1 MKPRS
6 PWLPGL
12 MFTYLGWL
20 LLLPLGALAWT
31 GWQYPRSE
39 WWSLVTAPVA
49 LAAYQLTLG
58 TAVTAALLNTGL
70 GFVLAWVLVRYQF
83 PGRRV
88 LDSLVDL
95 PFAMPS
101 VVAAITLATLYGDGG
116 VLGQFWEEGTT
127 LGRLLPWNFTASV
140 EAVVLA
146 QLFVTLPFV
155 VRTVQPVLL
164 ELEPEVE
171 EAAYTL
177 GAGDWLCFW
186 RVIFPPLI
194 PALVTGFTLAL
205 ARGIGEFGVIIMISG
220 NIPYKTLVAT
230 VYVYQKLEEFDYPAA
245 TAIALVLLL
254 VSLGLFALTQSVQR
268 WVMPPTTQG

>member
-1 MKPRS
+1 MKRS
-6 PWLPGL
+6 PWLVGVML
-12 MFTYLGWL
+12 TYLGFL
-20 LLLPLGALAWT
+20 LLLPLGALVGT
-31 GWQYPRSE
+31 GVQYPWAE
-39 WWSLVTAPVA
+39 FWPVVTAPVA
-49 LAAYQLTLG
+49 LAAYQLTFG
-58 TAVTAALLNTGL
+58 TAVTAAVVNTVLGL
-70 GFVLAWVLVRYQF
+70 VLAWVLVRYRF

-101 VVAAITLATLYGDGG
+101 VVAAITLATLYGAGG
-116 VLGQFWEEGTT
+116 VLGQFWEEGTA
-127 LGRLLPWNFTASV
+127 LGGFLPLNFTASV
-140 EAVVLA
+140 GAVVLA

-186 RVIFPPLI
+186 RVVFPPLV

-205 ARGIGEFGVIIMISG
+205 ARGIGEFGVIVIISG
-220 NIPYKTLVAT
+220 NIPYRTLAAT
-230 VYVYQKLEEFDYPAA
+230 VYVYQQLEEFNYPAA

-254 VSLGLFALTQSVQR
+254 ASLVVFAMTNLVQR
-268 WVMPPTTQG
+268 WVLPPA

>member
-1 MKPRS
+1 MKRS
-6 PWLPGL
+6 PWLPGVML
-12 MFTYLGWL
+12 AYLGFL
-20 LLLPLGALAWT
+20 LLLPLAALLWT
-31 GWQYPRSE
+31 SLQRPWSE
-39 WWSLVTAPVA
+39 LWPLITAPIA
-49 LAAYQLTLG
+49 LAAYRLTFG
-58 TAVTAALLNTGL
+58 TAFVAALVNTGF
-70 GFVLAWVLVRYQF
+70 GFILAWILVRYRF

-116 VLGQFWEEGTT
+116 VLGQFWEEGTA
-127 LGRLLPWNFTASV
+127 LGNLLPLNFTASV

-177 GAGDWLCFW
+177 GADDWLCFW
-186 RVIFPPLI
+186 RVILPPLL

-205 ARGIGEFGVIIMISG
+205 ARGIGEFGVVVLISG
-220 NIPYKTLVAT
+220 NIPYQTLAAT
-230 VYVYQKLEEFDYPAA
+230 VYVYQQLEEFNIPGA
-245 TAIALVLLL
+245 TAIALVLL
-254 VSLGLFALTQSVQR
+254 VASLFLFALTQGMQR
-268 WVMPPTTQG
+268 WLMPPA